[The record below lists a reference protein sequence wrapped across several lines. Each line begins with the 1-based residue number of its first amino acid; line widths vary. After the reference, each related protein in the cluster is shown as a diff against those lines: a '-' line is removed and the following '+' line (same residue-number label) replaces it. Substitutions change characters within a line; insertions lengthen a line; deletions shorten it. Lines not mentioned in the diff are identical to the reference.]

1 MIRFLAYA
9 ALAVTASQ
17 VAAARLRDSGT
28 GPDLTVGQGTVWPLL
43 CILLAVCVIK
53 ISSRVP

>member
-1 MIRFLAYA
+1 MIRFLGAA

-28 GPDLTVGQGTVWPLL
+28 GPGLTAGQGTVWPLL
-43 CILLAVCVIK
+43 CILLAVCLVK
-53 ISSRVP
+53 IGSRVP